1 MARNISVV
9 ILVGGNGT
17 RLQWVVADR
26 PKALSELT
34 QRRKVARI
42 SFPSRLAGLRAF
54 APRGLNPDAGG
65 HRPVDA
71 MSACDSALP
80 ACADALRRGA
90 SQGGSQQLMTP
101 SDRVT
106 KMQRT

>member
-34 QRRKVARI
+34 QRRKVARV

-54 APRGLNPDAGG
+54 APRGLNPDA
-65 HRPVDA
+65 
-71 MSACDSALP
+71 
-80 ACADALRRGA
+80 CAFDDRGA
-90 SQGGSQQLMTP
+90 GAADGSRERLTQAGELAIM
-101 SDRVT
+101 S
-106 KMQRT
+106 